1 MAEILTPYDTGQ
13 RAEPKLWQLGRRDVI
28 EVMFYGDAEDIG
40 NVDFTNDEG
49 ATVATVHVSRDP
61 DGGHTVH
68 VMPHTDTI
76 RLDLHT
82 EH

>member
-13 RAEPKLWQLGRRDVI
+13 RAEPALWQRSRA
-28 EVMFYGDAEDIG
+28 EVLQVMRHGEAEDIG
-40 NVDFTNDEG
+40 NVDFDDDEG
-49 ATVATVHVSRDP
+49 TTVATVHVSRDP

-68 VMPHTDTI
+68 VIPHTDTI

-82 EH
+82 ER

>member
-1 MAEILTPYDTGQ
+1 MQ
-13 RAEPKLWQLGRRDVI
+13 H
-28 EVMFYGDAEDIG
+28 GDAEDAG
-40 NVDFTNDEG
+40 NVDFIDDEG
-49 ATVATVHVSRDP
+49 ATIATVHVSRDP

-68 VMPHTDTI
+68 VMPFTDTV

>member
-13 RAEPKLWQLGRRDVI
+13 RAEPALWQRSRA
-28 EVMFYGDAEDIG
+28 EVLQVMRHGEAEDIG
-40 NVDFTNDEG
+40 NVDFDDDGGT
-49 ATVATVHVSRDP
+49 TVVTVHVSRDP

-68 VMPHTDTI
+68 VIPHTDTI

-82 EH
+82 EC

>member
-13 RAEPKLWQLGRRDVI
+13 RAEPKLWQRSRA
-28 EVMFYGDAEDIG
+28 EVHQAMQHGDAEDVG
-40 NVDFTNDEG
+40 NVDFIDDEG
-49 ATVATVHVSRDP
+49 ATIATVHVSRDP

-68 VMPHTDTI
+68 VMPFTDTV